1 MPSLDEMTL
10 IYNNLYNR
18 TPSLGGFTGLNY
30 GSSSEGTNGFGY
42 QAYWWFGS
50 GAVSGQTN
58 KNYVGY
64 YRPIRAFNPVDTS
77 SISYG
82 PSTTKPTNAGTYTIT
97 PSVLTFTD
105 GAAAN
110 YTAITYRTS
119 TVTINKASQS
129 TLSLTSRV
137 GVFSA
142 NPSTMKLITSG
153 GNDTGTVT
161 YAISSGGTALNCA
174 ISGDQLS
181 VTSTG
186 TCLVAATKAATNNY
200 LVITSDTVTV
210 TFNLFVAHQPIQT
223 QQVPTQIPI
232 NGANSL
238 ETTTATVPMI
248 TSISLLAGVYQ
259 VNGTGFSGVSR
270 VTIGGVDVTYTY
282 VSPTQINIPTGAG
295 VTEGSRIV
303 IECTDGR
310 RGPSPREIFRVFSS

>member
-1 MPSLDEMTL
+1 
-10 IYNNLYNR
+10 
-18 TPSLGGFTGLNY
+18 LN
-30 GSSSEGTNGFGY
+30 
-42 QAYWWFGS
+42 
-50 GAVSGQTN
+50 
-58 KNYVGY
+58 
-64 YRPIRAFNPVDTS
+64 
-77 SISYG
+77 
-82 PSTTKPTNAGTYTIT
+82 
-97 PSVLTFTD
+97 
-105 GAAAN
+105 
-110 YTAITYRTS
+110 
-119 TVTINKASQS
+119 
-129 TLSLTSRV
+129 LTSRV

-142 NPSTMKLITSG
+142 NPSTMKLTTSG

-161 YAISSGGTALNCA
+161 YAISSGGSALNCT
-174 ISGDQLS
+174 ISGDQLT

-210 TFNLFVAHQPIQT
+210 TFNSFVAHQPIQT

-238 ETTTATVPMI
+238 ETTTATIPMI
-248 TSISLLAGVYQ
+248 TSISLLSGIYQ

-310 RGPSPREIFRVFSS
+310 RGPSPREIFREFSS